1 MEKKE
6 TAKERILRVADELF
20 YREGVRAVGIDRII
34 HESGV
39 AKASFYRSFATKD
52 DLVAAYLELR
62 RLQFLANIEHARKE
76 HPESSL
82 EQLLFL
88 MDYLAERMK
97 RPTYRGCAFMNTI
110 VEFPETVHPNHVKAL
125 ASRSDIWDEITLLA
139 QEARLPNP
147 RDLAEQIRM
156 LWSGAAMVAYVN
168 KADFKPELFS
178 VAAKTLINSHRV
190 AAV

>member
-34 HESGV
+34 QESDV

-52 DLVAAYLELR
+52 ELVAAYLELR

-97 RPTYRGCAFMNTI
+97 RPAYRGCSFMNTI
-110 VEFPETVHPNHVKAL
+110 VEFPEPAHPNHAKAL
-125 ASRSDIWDEITLLA
+125 ESRSDIWDEVTLLA
-139 QEARLPNP
+139 EEAGLPNP
-147 RDLAEQIRM
+147 RDLSDQIRM
-156 LWSGAAMVAYVN
+156 LWSGAAMVAYIN
-168 KADFKPELFS
+168 KDDFKPELFS

>member
-6 TAKERILRVADELF
+6 TAKERILRVANELF

-62 RLQFLANIEHARKE
+62 RVQFMANIDHARKE
-76 HPESSL
+76 RPESSL

-97 RPTYRGCAFMNTI
+97 RPTYRGCSFMNTM
-110 VEFPETVHPNHVKAL
+110 VEFPETEHPNHAKAL
-125 ASRSDIWDEITLLA
+125 ASRGDFWDEITLMA
-139 QEARLPNP
+139 EEAGLPNP
-147 RDLAEQIRM
+147 RDLSEQIRM
-156 LWSGAAMVAYVN
+156 LWSGAAMVAYIN

-178 VAAKTLINSHRV
+178 VAARALINSHRG

>member
-6 TAKERILRVADELF
+6 TAKERILRTADELF

-52 DLVAAYLELR
+52 ELVAAYLELR

-82 EQLLFL
+82 DQLFFL

-97 RPTYRGCAFMNTI
+97 RPAYRGCALMNTI
-110 VEFPETVHPNHVKAL
+110 VEFPETEHPNHVKAL
-125 ASRSDIWDEITLLA
+125 ASRSDIWGEVALLA
-139 QEARLPNP
+139 KEAGLSNP
-147 RDLAEQIRM
+147 HEFSEQLRM
-156 LWSGAAMVAYVN
+156 LWSGAAMVAYMN
-168 KADFKPELFS
+168 KAEFRPESFS
-178 VAAKTLINSHRV
+178 DAAKALINSHLV
-190 AAV
+190 EAV